1 MAKKAYIGVDD
12 KARYIKE
19 IHIGVNGVAKRVKK
33 VYLGVNG
40 VAKLVFRWIVTGVL
54 EPTISMVT
62 NVAFYWN
69 GEIFLTDPSPRT
81 LPFSPG
87 DVIKSKPYSGSIEVK
102 INGISQGKFSEYEYI
117 VPNCKTFTMYGE
129 GGSTGPTVPP
139 VPTPPGGGSTASS
152 NPTICFDE
160 TW

>member
-1 MAKKAYIGVDD
+1 MPYIGVDG

-40 VAKLVFRWIVTGVL
+40 VAKLVFRWIVTGKLNPSV
-54 EPTISMVT
+54 SMVM
-62 NVAFYWN
+62 NVMFYWN
-69 GEIFLTDPSPRT
+69 GEAFLGDPSSQT
-81 LPFSPG
+81 LLFSPG
-87 DVIKSKPYSGSIEVK
+87 DVIKSKPSSGSIEVK
-102 INGISQGKFSEYEYI
+102 INGVSQGKFSEYEYI

-129 GGSTGPTVPP
+129 GGSTGPTPSVPP
-139 VPTPPGGGSTASS
+139 VPTPGGGSATTSS

>member
-1 MAKKAYIGVDD
+1 MAKKAYIGVDG

-40 VAKLVFRWIVTGVL
+40 VAKLVFQRIVTGTF
-54 EPTISMVT
+54 TITFKMMS
-62 NVAFYWN
+62 VAFYRN
-69 GEIFLTDPSPRT
+69 GQQFLTNPGTSNE
-81 LPFSPG
+81 LFHPG
-87 DVIKSKPYSGSIEVK
+87 DVIKSKPSSGAIEVK
-102 INGISQGKFSEYEYI
+102 VNGVSQGKFSEYEYI

-129 GGSTGPTVPP
+129 GGSTGPV
-139 VPTPPGGGSTASS
+139 VPTPGGSTASS

>member
-1 MAKKAYIGVDD
+1 MPYIGVDG

-40 VAKLVFRWIVTGVL
+40 VAKLVFQRIVTGTF
-54 EPTISMVT
+54 TITFEMMS
-62 NVAFYWN
+62 VAFYRN
-69 GEIFLTDPSPRT
+69 GQQFLTNPGTSNE
-81 LPFSPG
+81 FFHPG
-87 DVIKSKPYSGSIEVK
+87 DVIKSKPSSGSIEVK
-102 INGISQGKFSEYEYI
+102 VNGVSQGKFSEYEYI

-129 GGSTGPTVPP
+129 GGSTGPV
-139 VPTPPGGGSTASS
+139 VPTPGGSTASS

>member
-1 MAKKAYIGVDD
+1 MAKKAYIGVDG

-40 VAKLVFRWIVTGVL
+40 VAKLVFQRIVTGTF
-54 EPTISMVT
+54 TINFKMMS
-62 NVAFYWN
+62 VAFYRN
-69 GEIFLTDPSPRT
+69 GQQFLTNPGTSNE
-81 LPFSPG
+81 LFHPG
-87 DVIKSKPYSGSIEVK
+87 DVIKSKPSSGSIEVK
-102 INGISQGKFSEYEYI
+102 VNGVSQGKFSEYEYI

-129 GGSTGPTVPP
+129 GGSTGPV
-139 VPTPPGGGSTASS
+139 VPTPGGSTASS

>member
-1 MAKKAYIGVDD
+1 MAKKAHIGVDG

-40 VAKLVFRWIVTGVL
+40 VAKLVFQRIVTG
-54 EPTISMVT
+54 TFKITFKMMS
-62 NVAFYWN
+62 VAFYRN
-69 GEIFLTDPSPRT
+69 GQQFLTDPDTSNE
-81 LPFSPG
+81 FFHPG
-87 DVIKSKPYSGSIEVK
+87 DVIKSKPSSGSIEVK
-102 INGISQGKFSEYEYI
+102 VNGVSQGKFSEYEYI

-139 VPTPPGGGSTASS
+139 VPIPPGGGSTASS